1 MTGACL
7 RPPPAPAWSLRPSRG
22 AGPPPANPAAS
33 PPALSPGRAS
43 LPTAA
48 AGVCPA
54 PDRRRGAHLGLAAA
68 DGPRPDG
75 ARLLVPAENFGDA
88 AVGHSQLARDDT
100 GPYAMVGH
108 LHYLVS
114 DMVG

>member
-1 MTGACL
+1 MLCL
-7 RPPPAPAWSLRPSRG
+7 RPPPCPLTV
-22 AGPPPANPAAS
+22 PPAS
-33 PPALSPGRAS
+33 PPA
-43 LPTAA
+43 TAA
-48 AGVCPA
+48 GFCP
-54 PDRRRGAHLGLAAA
+54 AHLGLAAA

-88 AVGHSQLARDDT
+88 AVGHSELARDDT

>member
-1 MTGACL
+1 MLGV
-7 RPPPAPAWSLRPSRG
+7 PSVG
-22 AGPPPANPAAS
+22 LCS
-33 PPALSPGRAS
+33 GRA
-43 LPTAA
+43 
-48 AGVCPA
+48 GGA
-54 PDRRRGAHLGLAAA
+54 PLGLAAA

-88 AVGHSQLARDDT
+88 AVGHSQLAGDDT

-108 LHYLVS
+108 LHYLVP

>member
-1 MTGACL
+1 MARSEL
-7 RPPPAPAWSLRPSRG
+7 APRHRDRG
-22 AGPPPANPAAS
+22 LPGS
-33 PPALSPGRAS
+33 GRA
-43 LPTAA
+43 
-48 AGVCPA
+48 G
-54 PDRRRGAHLGLAAA
+54 GAHLGFAAA

-88 AVGHSQLARDDT
+88 AVGHSQLAGDDT

-108 LHYLVS
+108 LHYLVP